1 MTIQCNVTGS
11 ERKRLA
17 HTLGVITL
25 CEPVYC
31 YAPTFAYTVGEYTVD
46 KDGTIS
52 CPDSAAREIVEQ
64 IVSRLAAEGF
74 SPAVDEII
82 ADDSNGDS
90 DGESE
95 PDEVGIPAEEAS
107 GEMPAETPNVAPEP
121 EAEAIPEAEDTEAD
135 VGAEALD
142 TAEDSEAEAAPEV
155 EEMETAVGAEA
166 PGTAEDSPEDN
177 PIEEESIP
185 GEDPSVGKSSTEDET
200 KLTISIPRSKLR
212 DDALARLRTVISNKE
227 VLFQR
232 ALLTDSLPVEV
243 TENEVSFPWFTLA
256 GIDGEAMAYAQF
268 ITALCNMVAGQTRV
282 LDKPYDGDND
292 RFAMRIFMV
301 RLGMK
306 GPQYA
311 LARKLMINHLSGN
324 SGWRYGSP
332 SKKREAAV
340 TAITEEDIHMETVT
354 TAKQPKDDDLDKKK
368 PHMAISSEEE
378 ANSKEK

>member
-142 TAEDSEAEAAPEV
+142 TAEDS
-155 EEMETAVGAEA
+155 
-166 PGTAEDSPEDN
+166 PEDN

-200 KLTISIPRSKLR
+200 KLTISIPRDKLT
-212 DDALARLRTVISNKE
+212 DEALFRLRTVVSNKE

-368 PHMAISSEEE
+368 PHMAVSPEKE